1 MKRKVTR
8 TLALLLMLCMLLPQT
23 ALAATTYYIDVSIT
37 GPDAAGVERTV
48 SGTSSRY
55 GTLATPLAAEVVT
68 LIHDKY
74 GDLETVYAGTGLREV
89 VDTGAAAFQSGEPSA
104 WDDYVDTYYDSVSN
118 AFKDTLKDKTS
129 TFGDLKVNQ
138 ANQVT
143 YTTEGRLYTVT
154 ITLKAYTTGSG
165 SSGSG
170 TSGKPPAGQ
179 YEVVVASEDRGTLEV
194 DRQSS
199 PAGEQVTIT
208 GITPENGYI
217 LADIIVEDDDG
228 NPVALT
234 LLEDG
239 TYIFTMPESDVSIE
253 TVLVADPAVTGIAGR
268 LNTDGKLAYMQGKA
282 DGNFYPASPVTRGQV
297 ATIFYR
303 LLNDRSVA
311 VQSTFDD
318 VPAGSWCADAVNT
331 LAALGIVKGLDSHT
345 FAPNRPITRAQFVTI
360 CTRFAKITAEG
371 ERFTD
376 VPETHWAYG
385 AISTA
390 SGLGWVNGTGSGLFA
405 PDRAITRAETAV
417 IMNRV
422 LGRSMA
428 GKSYETARKYLD
440 VPETYWAWQ
449 NICEASDGVI
459 PQ

>member
-74 GDLETVYAGTGLREV
+74 DDLETVYAGTGLREV

-143 YTTEGRLYTVT
+143 YTTGGRRYTVT

-165 SSGSG
+165 SG
-170 TSGKPPAGQ
+170 TSGKPAADQ
-179 YEVVVASEDRGTLEV
+179 YDVIVAPGDQDTLKV
-194 DRQSS
+194 DRKTS
-199 PAGEQVTIT
+199 PAGGKVRITEVT
-208 GITPENGYI
+208 PKDGYI
-217 LADIIVEDDDG
+217 LADITVEDDGG

-239 TYIFTMPESDVSIE
+239 TYVFTMPESDVSIE

-282 DGNFYPASPVTRGQV
+282 DGNFYPAAAVTRGQV
-297 ATIFYR
+297 ALIFYR
-303 LLNDRSVA
+303 LLNDRSVT

-376 VPETHWAYG
+376 VPETYWAYD

-390 SGLGWVNGTGSGLFA
+390 SGLGWVNGIGGGRFA
-405 PDRAITRAETAV
+405 PDRNITRAETAV

-428 GKSYETARKYLD
+428 GKNYETARKYLD

>member
-1 MKRKVTR
+1 MKRKATR

-37 GPDAAGVERTV
+37 GPDAAGVERTI

-68 LIHDKY
+68 IINERY

-104 WDDYVDTYYDSVSN
+104 WDDYVDTYYDSVGN

-165 SSGSG
+165 SSGG
-170 TSGKPPAGQ
+170 TSGRPAAGQ
-179 YEVVVASEDRGTLEV
+179 YEITVDAGDRSVVKV
-194 DRQSS
+194 DRQSA
-199 PAGEQVTIT
+199 PAGKQVRIT
-208 GITPENGYI
+208 EITPEEGYI
-217 LADIIVEDDDG
+217 LADILAEDDAG
-228 NPVALT
+228 NPVALA

-239 TYIFTMPESDVSIE
+239 TYVFTMPESNVTVE
-253 TVLVADPAVTGIAGR
+253 TVLVADPAVTGIAGY

-318 VPAGSWCADAVNT
+318 VPADSWCADAVNT

-345 FAPNRPITRAQFVTI
+345 FAPDRPITRAQFVTI

-385 AISTA
+385 AVSTA
-390 SGLGWVNGTGSGLFA
+390 SGLGWVNGIGGGLFA

-449 NICEASDGVI
+449 DICEASEGII

>member
-8 TLALLLMLCMLLPQT
+8 TLALLLMLCMLLSQNV
-23 ALAATTYYIDVSIT
+23 LAATTYYIDVSIT

-138 ANQVT
+138 ANQVS

-154 ITLKAYTTGSG
+154 ITLKSYSTGS
-165 SSGSG
+165 SSGG
-170 TSGKPPAGQ
+170 TSGKPNTDQ
-179 YEVVVASEDRGTLEV
+179 YDVIVASGDQDTLKV
-194 DRQSS
+194 DRKTS
-199 PAGEQVTIT
+199 PAGGKVRIT
-208 GITPENGYI
+208 EVTPEDGYI
-217 LADIIVEDDDG
+217 LADITVEDDGG

-239 TYIFTMPESDVSIE
+239 TYTFTMPESDVSIE
-253 TVLVADPAVTGIAGR
+253 TVLVADPAVTGIAGQ
-268 LNTDGKLAYMQGKA
+268 LNTDSKLAYMQGKA
-282 DGNFYPASPVTRGQV
+282 DGNFYPAAPVTRGQV
-297 ATIFYR
+297 ALIFYR
-303 LLNDRSVA
+303 LLNDRSVS

-371 ERFTD
+371 EHFTD
-376 VPETHWAYG
+376 VPETYWAYG

-390 SGLGWVNGTGSGLFA
+390 SGLGWVNGIGGGRFA
-405 PDRAITRAETAV
+405 SDRNITRAETAV

-428 GKSYETARKYLD
+428 GKNYETARKYLD